1 MRSWLQG
8 YPAIRKGVWCWPMAT
23 SPQQRRPNLPPMIS
37 FILDAFVVKETRMIG
52 GRGWAGQLATTLT
65 ETPVG
70 VGARW
75 PVLRALYRKET
86 HCEFCDCE
94 LPDWKNVL
102 TPQCGANAPAVMNV
116 NFDGRT
122 YSFEVKPGPDGY
134 RQFTEAI
141 RRAFSLPDDSE
152 LNITFTCDE
161 PSTTGWEEPPSP
173 GMIQLMSNTP
183 LGEILAIVKK
193 TCRLAFFNSRKTP
206 ACIRLDKAYERIRA
220 ASDCL
225 MVHNLVSSQLVLSSS
240 ISACWLQRKPFVQNV
255 VYWNLPGAN
264 DCYGNE
270 LRAELDRCVHCA
282 VVAPPLVHQGSLL
295 TLQGAGAYDAA
306 VHCASVSAARRIL
319 SQRGDTPTHAAGA
332 PLRPFDQLLPY
343 TPRGV
348 SHCFHSH
355 TLTAPALSCRELCAS
370 LQCSAMRRDL

>member
-1 MRSWLQG
+1 MQG
-8 YPAIRKGVWCWPMAT
+8 LVH
-23 SPQQRRPNLPPMIS
+23 NLPETMDFQDVKTKRPRHQNDIRAFSGNSS
-37 FILDAFVVKETRMIG
+37 FTEGTNCGMSEDVPICWICLDIARVEAHLIQPCNCPRH
-52 GRGWAGQLATTLT
+52 AHAPCL
-65 ETPVG
+65 
-70 VGARW
+70 ARW
-75 PVLRALYRKET
+75 QLQSAGSRKET

-141 RRAFSLPDDSE
+141 RRAFTLPDDSE

-173 GMIQLMSNTP
+173 
-183 LGEILAIVKK
+183 
-193 TCRLAFFNSRKTP
+193 
-206 ACIRLDKAYERIRA
+206 
-220 ASDCL
+220 
-225 MVHNLVSSQLVLSSS
+225 
-240 ISACWLQRKPFVQNV
+240 
-255 VYWNLPGAN
+255 
-264 DCYGNE
+264 
-270 LRAELDRCVHCA
+270 
-282 VVAPPLVHQGSLL
+282 VVAPLVHQGSLL

-343 TPRGV
+343 TPRGAQPRTPMSPV
-348 SHCFHSH
+348 SSPGAASSSSTSADPVMMSQKNRRLAGFGRKIRSALCDF
-355 TLTAPALSCRELCAS
+355 LTIKP
-370 LQCSAMRRDL
+370 Q